1 MNKHKRDNLNKLSL
15 KNPYHLLA
23 LGFGSGLAP
32 KAPGTV
38 GSFAAIPFCII
49 LLYAPVYLQILIIL
63 LSFIVGVIVCNQTEK
78 DMGEHDNS
86 AIVID
91 EFVGMFISV
100 IAFPQIWYIVFIAYV
115 FFRIFDVL
123 KPYPI
128 SYLDKKI
135 AGGIGIMLDDV
146 LAGIYALICSHIVI
160 LLCF

>member
-1 MNKHKRDNLNKLSL
+1 MNKHKRDNLHKLSL
-15 KNPYHLLA
+15 TNPYHLLA

-32 KAPGTV
+32 KAPGTF
-38 GSFAAIPFCII
+38 GSFAAIPFCIALI
-49 LLYAPVYLQILIIL
+49 YTPIFVQILIIIIT
-63 LSFIVGVIVCNQTEK
+63 FIIGIIVCNRTEQ

-100 IAFPQIWYIVFIAYV
+100 IAFPAIWYSVLLAFI

-146 LAGIYALICSHIVI
+146 LAGIYAAIFSHLV
-160 LLCF
+160 LYFCL